1 MNHRLLLPAPIQG
14 NPLPE
19 VWAQVRDT
27 LSEISGETAAEFETR
42 LRSEPAWVLDLP
54 TEAEADRMARW
65 ILAQTRVRC
74 AVVPSVGAP
83 AASRAAGLA
92 LLERRLVEA
101 QAAAR
106 GDAEDAHAAMR
117 RRADEAREK
126 ARTLAAARAEA
137 AASTGS
143 RTRGGQTSGGH
154 PRSGALEHPGRSPSR
169 PIGVHG
175 EALPAPME
183 SPIVELN
190 LRPERS
196 AASQWLGV
204 GLAVLAV
211 GAVVGTMLFGTHRE
225 AELAHAVT
233 AAAATLDSAARIDR
247 RTVRELVRKTVQ
259 QAGYDA
265 TDHRIEV
272 FIAPDEVAVELD
284 RGQGLPPR
292 DPESG
297 VRVRARVRGDG
308 QVGLWT
314 RSFDF
319 TVDVLIPQHAAA
331 KGTKSAAVEVVTDEL

>member
-1 MNHRLLLPAPIQG
+1 M
-14 NPLPE
+14 
-19 VWAQVRDT
+19 
-27 LSEISGETAAEFETR
+27 
-42 LRSEPAWVLDLP
+42 
-54 TEAEADRMARW
+54 
-65 ILAQTRVRC
+65 
-74 AVVPSVGAP
+74 
-83 AASRAAGLA
+83 
-92 LLERRLVEA
+92 
-101 QAAAR
+101 
-106 GDAEDAHAAMR
+106 
-117 RRADEAREK
+117 
-126 ARTLAAARAEA
+126 
-137 AASTGS
+137 
-143 RTRGGQTSGGH
+143 
-154 PRSGALEHPGRSPSR
+154 
-169 PIGVHG
+169 HG

-204 GLAVLAV
+204 GLVVLAV
-211 GAVVGTMLFGTHRE
+211 GAVVGTMLFGTYRE